1 MQKFTAF
8 QYIKLDIAN
17 SFGLDKETFD
27 NRLNWFNENKGSLSG
42 LVDDADEPAQ
52 FYAGMLAYQDVLEGK
67 PIGYMVG
74 MDATASGLQCMAA
87 LTGCKVTAETVNMV
101 NPDVRHDAYTD
112 GFKVMGDLLDGKLDK
127 IERSHTKDAID
138 YHSRTIQ

>member
-1 MQKFTAF
+1 MEIFTAF

-17 SFGLDKETFD
+17 SFGLDKELFED
-27 NRLNWFNENKGSLSG
+27 RLNWFEANKDNLSG

-52 FYAGMLAYQDVLEGK
+52 FYAGKLCYEDTKAGL
-67 PIGYMVG
+67 PTGYLVG

-87 LTGCKVTAETVNMV
+87 LTGCKVTARSVNMID
-101 NPDVRHDAYTD
+101 PDCRKDVYTD
-112 GFKVMGDLLDGKLDK
+112 GYHAMIALLDGKMDK
-127 IERSHTKDAID
+127 FERAQTKDAID